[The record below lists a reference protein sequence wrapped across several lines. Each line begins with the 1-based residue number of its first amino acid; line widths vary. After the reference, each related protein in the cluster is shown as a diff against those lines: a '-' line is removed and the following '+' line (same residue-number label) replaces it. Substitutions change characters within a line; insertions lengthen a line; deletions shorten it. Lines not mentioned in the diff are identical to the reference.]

1 MKRIMLL
8 LSMLLITVISAT
20 AQKQEIF
27 SADGGAIHGY
37 DAVAYFKEGKPV
49 KGNASF
55 TYRYK
60 DANWLFVSKENADA
74 FKADPGKFL
83 PQYGG
88 YCAYGL
94 SEGHKAPT
102 DPNAF
107 TIVDNKLYLNYNLK
121 VKENWSKD
129 RQQRINTADKLWPG
143 LKNK

>member
-1 MKRIMLL
+1 MKGTILL
-8 LSMLLITVISAT
+8 LNIVLFTVISAT

-27 SADGGAIHGY
+27 STDDGAIHGY

-49 KGNASF
+49 KGNPSF

-60 DANWLFVSKENADA
+60 DANWLFVSRENADA
-74 FKADPGKFL
+74 FKAAPEKFL

-102 DPNAF
+102 DPKAF
-107 TIVDNKLYLNYNLK
+107 TIVDNKLYLNYNLS
-121 VKENWSKD
+121 VKEEWSKN
-129 RQQRINTADKLWPG
+129 QHQRIDAADKLWPT
-143 LKNK
+143 LKKD